1 MAAAKLKISELE
13 QMLKVKVLEERLL
26 VMEQRDKLKQE
37 VDANDAL
44 KAAITKDPNVLP
56 SALHGVVLMCLDRF
70 FVFCW
75 GTCLLASQLLC

>member
-1 MAAAKLKISELE
+1 MAAAKSKISELE
-13 QMLKVKVLEERLL
+13 QMLRVKVVEERLL
-26 VMEQRDKLKQE
+26 VMEQREKLKQE
-37 VDANDAL
+37 AMANDAI
-44 KAAITKDPNVLP
+44 KVAITKDQNVLS